1 MVGCQAAYESWGDAY
16 TALATAS
23 LYFNQIETPHLYR
36 AQHAAFSTLPGEGSK
51 SCFSFPQQATSLVC
65 RHELEH
71 FLQKEECFSVL
82 NSNLFHFH
90 LFFPLFWKA
99 KTSYLT
105 AGSACPAAGDGSVQ
119 LEPALPSAGAELG
132 PGRGAA
138 CGGWKLRGSTRLGI
152 GCAGGMACE
161 WAFLHVHVQ
170 EGKRKIPFWGRKK
183 EVSLGDSWQRQQ
195 RLEEGCCFMLP

>member
-90 LFFPLFWKA
+90 LFFFLI
-99 KTSYLT
+99 
-105 AGSACPAAGDGSVQ
+105 
-119 LEPALPSAGAELG
+119 LESKNLLLNC
-132 PGRGAA
+132 R
-138 CGGWKLRGSTRLGI
+138 
-152 GCAGGMACE
+152 
-161 WAFLHVHVQ
+161 
-170 EGKRKIPFWGRKK
+170 
-183 EVSLGDSWQRQQ
+183 VSLPCSGRWLGATGASPPQCRSRIGPWSWGCLW
-195 RLEEGCCFMLP
+195 RLEAERLHKAGHWLCRWNGL